1 MKKMLIGL
9 LALLTIGL
17 VASSSAVL
25 AFGFGK
31 GRMGDVESYDAVRD
45 AIENNDYEA
54 WIEAMNS
61 QLSEE
66 VFNSHVE
73 RHNERI
79 AWAEE
84 NGIDLDAQRTAH
96 DAMREAIDSNDYE
109 AYLEAV
115 AALEKATGKE
125 SPRSLDE
132 EDFEKLVEMH
142 EARESGDFQHGMMH
156 GGQGMR
162 GQGHGMHQGMLG
174 QGQEGLH
181 SRGMGNYGMMSE

>member
-17 VASSSAVL
+17 VASSSAVM

-31 GRMGDVESYDAVRD
+31 GRMGNEESYEEVRD

-61 QLSEE
+61 QLTEE
-66 VFNSHVE
+66 TFNQHVE

-84 NGIDLDAQRTAH
+84 NGIDLDAQREAH
-96 DAMREAIDSNDYE
+96 DAMRDAIENNDYD

-115 AALEKATGKE
+115 SDLEEATGKE

-142 EARESGDFQHGMMH
+142 EARESGDFQNGMMH
-156 GGQGMR
+156 RQGMKGQGM
-162 GQGHGMHQGMLG
+162 HG
-174 QGQEGLH
+174 QGQGFGM
-181 SRGMGNYGMMSE
+181 RGGMGQSQGMHRVGGMMS